1 MRTYQDLIEVGQ
13 DEEKRMEFCLSAI
26 TEHQA
31 SERYHIAQ
39 DADAYY
45 RHLNPTIMR
54 AQKLIHDVFGRSV
67 PDIYSANNKIP
78 SRYYFQFVTQET
90 QTLLSY
96 GVDFGK
102 ETTKPLLGA
111 DIDYKVQKAAV
122 HALNAGVSFG
132 YVNLDHIEVF
142 SLLEFVPLYD
152 EENGS
157 LRAGIRFWSLD
168 ADKPFRV
175 VLYEEDGVT
184 EYIRRKG
191 EKIELLKE
199 KTAYVLTDTVT
210 EAGGVEITES
220 KNYGRFPIIP
230 LYNANRQSEI
240 VGGREQIDAYDLMLS
255 QLINN
260 VSDGSVIYWVLK
272 NCGGMSEEEMTE
284 YVTRLARTHVS
295 RAGDNEGSVAE
306 PHTVNVPYEASAEAL
321 DRLRRE
327 LYDSFMALDIREIAA
342 GATTAT
348 QIRAAYEPLMSKC
361 DLFEA
366 EIDEFL
372 RGILAVLGIEDEPQ
386 TFKRSTVSNNAEET
400 DMILSSAV
408 LIGEEE
414 AIRRL
419 PWLSPEEADT
429 IIAERRTTEQERT
442 IPDIG
447 EEEGTDGEGDGE

>member
-1 MRTYQDLIEVGQ
+1 MRTYQDLIEIGL
-13 DEEKRMEFCLSAI
+13 DENERMRFCEKAI
-26 TEHQA
+26 SEHQA
-31 SERYHIAQ
+31 SEQYRIAV
-39 DADAYY
+39 DADLYY

-54 AQKLIHDVFGRSV
+54 IQKLVYNVFGQAV

-78 SRYYFQFVTQET
+78 SRYYFQFITQET

-102 ETTKPLLGA
+102 DGTKRMLGA
-111 DIDYKVQKAAV
+111 DIDYKIQKAAV
-122 HALNAGVSFG
+122 FALNSGVSFG
-132 YVNLDHIEVF
+132 YMNHDRLNVF
-142 SLLEFVPLYD
+142 SLLEFVPIYD

-157 LRAGIRFWSLD
+157 LRAGIRFWSLGD
-168 ADKPFRV
+168 DKPLRV
-175 VLYEEDGVT
+175 VLYEEDGIT
-184 EYIRRKG
+184 EYIKRKG
-191 EKIELLKE
+191 EKMSVLRP
-199 KTAYVLTDTVT
+199 KTAYVLTEIET
-210 EAGGVEITES
+210 EAGGIEITEGR
-220 KNYGRFPIIP
+220 NYGRFPIIP
-230 LYNANRQSEI
+230 LYNTNHQSEL
-240 VGGREQIDAYDLMLS
+240 VGGKEQIDAYDLMLS

-260 VSDGSVIYWVLK
+260 VSDASVIYWVLK
-272 NCGGMSEEEMTE
+272 NCGGMSEEEMEE

-327 LYDSFMALDIREIAA
+327 LHESFMALDVREISA
-342 GATTAT
+342 GAVTAT

-386 TFKRSTVSNNAEET
+386 TFKRSTIVNQAEET
-400 DMILSSAV
+400 EMILSAATI
-408 LIGEEE
+408 IGEEE

-419 PWLSPEEADT
+419 PWLSPEEADA
-429 IIAERRTTEQERT
+429 IISERRTTETDRL
-442 IPDIG
+442 IP
-447 EEEGTDGEGDGE
+447 EEPEDDGEAV